1 MSEGWNSEEGYVP
14 LVRRNAQGRVIKG
27 PVIPKGRKIKMP
39 VITNEGYERFFSN
52 PERPFPG
59 TVGPYA
65 LELLS
70 NNRTSAAPASEP
82 ALEVLP
88 NNTLSAPQA
97 SAPALE
103 VLPNNRP
110 SAPQASVPV
119 LEVLPN
125 NTPSAPPSSAPVLEV
140 LPNNRPS
147 APQASAPVLEPLPRI
162 LAPQN
167 VIVTP
172 HARSIISGVSVS
184 QAPPLTQAVQ
194 AVSTLPP
201 RAPSRG
207 LASRSAGI
215 AIQPLRPPPINLSG
229 SSVATTSQS
238 VHNPAFPR
246 SPITLSQYWE
256 KEKPSPTLLEKLP
269 TVEYPYGGKRLR
281 AKSRKSRKNK
291 AKKVKAKAKKSRKH
305 LRR

>member
-1 MSEGWNSEEGYVP
+1 M
-14 LVRRNAQGRVIKG
+14 
-27 PVIPKGRKIKMP
+27 
-39 VITNEGYERFFSN
+39 
-52 PERPFPG
+52 
-59 TVGPYA
+59 
-65 LELLS
+65 
-70 NNRTSAAPASEP
+70 
-82 ALEVLP
+82 
-88 NNTLSAPQA
+88 
-97 SAPALE
+97 
-103 VLPNNRP
+103 
-110 SAPQASVPV
+110 
-119 LEVLPN
+119 
-125 NTPSAPPSSAPVLEV
+125 
-140 LPNNRPS
+140 
-147 APQASAPVLEPLPRI
+147 
-162 LAPQN
+162 
-167 VIVTP
+167 
-172 HARSIISGVSVS
+172 SVS